1 VVTNSVFITTVIAL
15 AAMAASGMGLVVKVL
30 GDRIDDMGTYLG
42 GRIGGVEGRLGA
54 VETRLNS
61 LEGAVRD
68 VGERLTVLETDLGK
82 R

>member
-1 VVTNSVFITTVIAL
+1 MVTNSVFITTVLAVAAL
-15 AAMAASGMGLVVKVL
+15 AASSMGLVVKVL
-30 GDRIDDMGTYLG
+30 GDRINDMGAHLG
-42 GRIGGVEGRLGA
+42 GRLGA

>member
-1 VVTNSVFITTVIAL
+1 MVTNSVFITTVIAL
-15 AAMAASGMGLVVKVL
+15 AAMAATSMGLVVKVL
-30 GDRIDDMGTYLG
+30 GDRINDLGGQLG
-42 GRIGGVEGRLGA
+42 GRIGA
-54 VETRLNS
+54 VESRMNS